1 MKKHAKTIIIVS
13 LMVALGLG
21 YFYYLANRTPSKD
34 ATEQSIRDEEIAAL
48 TTRDINDNY
57 PESPREVVKFYVRIT
72 KAYYNGNVSDENI
85 EKLAKQARLLFDDEL
100 KNSQTEADFLEKLKQ
115 EISEYKS
122 LGRYISDYKIESG
135 TYTQYKKMNGAE
147 YASIKTLY
155 YIREGS
161 NLNNTYTKF
170 VLRKDSEGRWKLLYW
185 ELADESDFD

>member
-57 PESPREVVKFYVRIT
+57 PESPREVVQFYVRLT
-72 KAYYNGNVSDENI
+72 KAYYNGTVSDENI

-100 KNSQTEADFLEKLKQ
+100 KNSQTEADFLEKLNQ
-115 EISEYKS
+115 DISEYKS

-135 TYTQYKKMNGAE
+135 TYTQYKQMYGAE

-170 VLRKDSEGRWKLLYW
+170 VLRKDSEGRWKILYW
-185 ELADESDFD
+185 ELTDSASFD